1 MSNRKQYKL
10 KKSITLFNYINIYFG
25 YWINK
30 NHFDKIINV
39 LWFEFRI
46 GRFAID
52 IEFNTARKYYFHVYP
67 IFK

>member
-1 MSNRKQYKL
+1 MTNKKQYKF
-10 KKSITLFNYINIYFG
+10 KKFITLFNYIKIYLG

-52 IEFNTARKYYFHVYP
+52 IEFNTDRKYYFHIYP